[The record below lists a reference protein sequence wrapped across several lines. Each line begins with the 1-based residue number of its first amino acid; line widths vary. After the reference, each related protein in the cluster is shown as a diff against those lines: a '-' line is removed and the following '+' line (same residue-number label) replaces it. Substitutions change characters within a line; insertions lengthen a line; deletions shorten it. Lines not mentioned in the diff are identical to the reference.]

1 MLIQHMEAVE
11 VEGQVQYEVMEHLQ
25 LEEMDEQ
32 VRQIQYLE
40 VLSHT
45 QVEEVQVHIT
55 DEAQQEHEVHEVEET
70 HQNREVEV
78 MVQQIQEAE
87 VVDELLTLDDKQYE
101 YDETVEA
108 V

>member
-1 MLIQHMEAVE
+1 MEAVE